1 MSLELVGYIFLGWL
15 GMGVVTALLL
25 GRIMREASGLP
36 VPATAAV
43 VRPIE
48 QRPRRASRRAA
59 GRSVSRAA

>member
-15 GMGVVTALLL
+15 GLGMVTALLL

-36 VPATAAV
+36 VAATAV

-48 QRPRRASRRAA
+48 RQTRRAPRRAA
-59 GRSVSRAA
+59 GRGASRAA